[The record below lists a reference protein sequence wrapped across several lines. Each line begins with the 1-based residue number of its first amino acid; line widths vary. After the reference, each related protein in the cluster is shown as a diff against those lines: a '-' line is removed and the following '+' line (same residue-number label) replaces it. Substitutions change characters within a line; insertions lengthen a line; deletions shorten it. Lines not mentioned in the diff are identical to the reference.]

1 MGLELA
7 SEADSEDQKP
17 CGEDEKFYTEGQ
29 QIYNIVQDI
38 RQSAQG
44 GQCVPHLPESVNDG
58 GPGLFVHQKDGNG
71 CSNKDQV
78 KYCPYPVNKYFG
90 QQELCGRYRKRVRQV
105 AFI

>member
-17 CGEDEKFYTEGQ
+17 CGENEKFYTEGQ

-44 GQCVPHLPESVNDG
+44 GQCVPHLPESVNEAG
-58 GPGLFVHQKDGNG
+58 QVSLFTRRMAMDAATKIRSSIVHTQ
-71 CSNKDQV
+71 
-78 KYCPYPVNKYFG
+78 
-90 QQELCGRYRKRVRQV
+90 
-105 AFI
+105 